1 MRAKSTKRCL
11 AWILALVFSFG
22 GIFAEG
28 QVYAS
33 EADMVITGTESEEE
47 SGNTPATDAGI
58 VQDGEETTIPDT
70 ETDEEEIIV
79 PDIEAD
85 GEEDSTEKETT
96 DNGVLGEADP
106 DDISL
111 EEEDQEDI
119 ALDDTVREEE
129 ADDDAETEELLESE
143 QPGVEYQAHVARTG
157 WQDPV
162 FDGTTA
168 GTMGQACAIEALYM
182 NLTNVETDE
191 LAGSGIEYNAHVQSI
206 GWMNPV
212 RGGELI
218 GTVGKSKRIEAVTI
232 NLTGPIAEEYD
243 IYYRAYIQ
251 THGWL
256 GWASDG
262 AKAGSMGYGKRLE
275 ALEVRLVKK
284 GEEAPGSADRQ
295 YLSPR
300 ITYQAHSQSIGWQ
313 GKVSDDE
320 LAGSVG
326 RAKRLE
332 ALKIELPEPEYAG
345 GIVYRAHVQ
354 SEGWQEWRSDGQV
367 AGTSGMSRR
376 IEAIEI
382 ALTGE
387 MAEHYDVYYSV
398 HMAKIGWSDYVA
410 NGETAGSTGLS
421 KRIEAIKIQLVR
433 KETEGAP
440 SQGGVRYVRGF
451 ESGDFFYSGQIRRA
465 GSTGY
470 VQQGNTMGAAEGNS
484 QLQHITLHLNRA
496 DDGRIPA
503 GAITYSTHVSGRGWI
518 DWVENGNASGS
529 PDDAHGLEAVKIA
542 LSGDLANYYDIYYRA
557 CIEDYGWL
565 GWAMNGQAAGSTGC
579 SYRLEALQIRL
590 VSKDAG
596 KPGAN
601 ADYYTETK
609 KPKMPQDQ
617 QDMLARA
624 NLYSSMTP
632 YLLMV
637 NRDTHRVGI
646 FQGSLGN
653 WEYVYYWPCS
663 DGAPSTPTVTGEFTV
678 QGKGMYF
685 DSGAARCYWYTQFY
699 GNYLFHSVLYN
710 KDGSLMDGRLGMGLS
725 HGCVRLQIDNAKWI
739 YDNIPRGSKVVVY

>member
-58 VQDGEETTIPDT
+58 VQDGEETTLPDT
-70 ETDEEEIIV
+70 GTDEEEIIV

-129 ADDDAETEELLESE
+129 ADDAAETEELLESE

-206 GWMNPV
+206 GWQDPV
-212 RGGELI
+212 KGGELI

-313 GKVSDDE
+313 DRK
-320 LAGSVG
+320 SV
-326 RAKRLE
+326 
-332 ALKIELPEPEYAG
+332 
-345 GIVYRAHVQ
+345 V
-354 SEGWQEWRSDGQV
+354 
-367 AGTSGMSRR
+367 
-376 IEAIEI
+376 
-382 ALTGE
+382 
-387 MAEHYDVYYSV
+387 
-398 HMAKIGWSDYVA
+398 
-410 NGETAGSTGLS
+410 
-421 KRIEAIKIQLVR
+421 
-433 KETEGAP
+433 
-440 SQGGVRYVRGF
+440 
-451 ESGDFFYSGQIRRA
+451 
-465 GSTGY
+465 
-470 VQQGNTMGAAEGNS
+470 
-484 QLQHITLHLNRA
+484 
-496 DDGRIPA
+496 
-503 GAITYSTHVSGRGWI
+503 
-518 DWVENGNASGS
+518 
-529 PDDAHGLEAVKIA
+529 
-542 LSGDLANYYDIYYRA
+542 
-557 CIEDYGWL
+557 
-565 GWAMNGQAAGSTGC
+565 
-579 SYRLEALQIRL
+579 
-590 VSKDAG
+590 
-596 KPGAN
+596 
-601 ADYYTETK
+601 
-609 KPKMPQDQ
+609 
-617 QDMLARA
+617 
-624 NLYSSMTP
+624 
-632 YLLMV
+632 
-637 NRDTHRVGI
+637 
-646 FQGSLGN
+646 
-653 WEYVYYWPCS
+653 
-663 DGAPSTPTVTGEFTV
+663 
-678 QGKGMYF
+678 
-685 DSGAARCYWYTQFY
+685 
-699 GNYLFHSVLYN
+699 
-710 KDGSLMDGRLGMGLS
+710 
-725 HGCVRLQIDNAKWI
+725 
-739 YDNIPRGSKVVVY
+739 